1 MKGINEIKLYLGSGN
16 SLSVQ
21 VAKDILPSTE
31 VDRDALFHVLI
42 EQQKE
47 LATFRAASVVTER
60 SEPKASTSTSAA
72 TSVVTEGSTSSELNA
87 ASQSFVPAAQNTNG
101 NAGGRMPVAVCGNA
115 GGRVPAAQNTNGN
128 TNARVNTTEEPE
140 REEGER
146 LCRSMWGY
154 KECPRS
160 NGQECE
166 RKHLPICDKPTC
178 YSSTPDQWKLCQE
191 STQKWHGHIK
201 ASHVMQKKRE
211 RLEAKNR
218 KQEAEQK
225 EYSANRKAFI
235 AWTKNQG
242 NGRTPSARGKPW
254 KKTQE
259 GLSAQSLKNKEN
271 PRGQRRPAARR
282 LGDFLPKRD
291 FPPLPQRGGH
301 PTYQPAPKPTKPAW
315 TKAGT
320 AQQEVLPGAREQI
333 QDLLKGISMLLRQGA
348 F

>member
-16 SLSVQ
+16 ALSVQ
-21 VAKDILPSTE
+21 VAKDILPSTD
-31 VDRDALFHVLI
+31 VDRDALLHVLI
-42 EQQKE
+42 DQQKE
-47 LATFRAASVVTER
+47 LAAL
-60 SEPKASTSTSAA
+60 KAKTPTRQAVAEAGATSMTSPMNATSTSRDTTPKNA
-72 TSVVTEGSTSSELNA
+72 TELNA
-87 ASQSFVPAAQNTNG
+87 ASPNFVPAAQNT
-101 NAGGRMPVAVCGNA
+101 
-115 GGRVPAAQNTNGN
+115 TSN

-259 GLSAQSLKNKEN
+259 GHSAQSLKNKEN

-315 TKAGT
+315 AKAGT
-320 AQQEVLPGAREQI
+320 AQQEVPPGAREQI

>member
-47 LATFRAASVVTER
+47 LAAL
-60 SEPKASTSTSAA
+60 KAKTPTRQAVAEAGATSMTSPMNATSTSRDTTPKNA
-72 TSVVTEGSTSSELNA
+72 TELNA
-87 ASQSFVPAAQNTNG
+87 ASPNFVPAAQNT
-101 NAGGRMPVAVCGNA
+101 
-115 GGRVPAAQNTNGN
+115 TSN

-140 REEGER
+140 REESER

-154 KECPRS
+154 KECPRT

-166 RKHLPICDKPTC
+166 RQHLSICDKPTC

-191 STQKWHGHIK
+191 STKKWHGHIK

-211 RLEAKNR
+211 RLEAKNK

-225 EYSANRKAFI
+225 EYSANRKVFL

-242 NGRTPSARGKPW
+242 NGLTPSVRGKPW

-259 GLSAQSLKNKEN
+259 GHSAQSYKNKEK
-271 PRGQRRPAARR
+271 PRGQRRPAARN

-301 PTYQPAPKPTKPAW
+301 PQRGGQPQRGGHPQREGHPTYQTAPMPTNPVWAE
-315 TKAGT
+315 AGT
-320 AQQEVLPGAREQI
+320 AQQVVHPGAREQI
-333 QDLLKGISMLLRQGA
+333 QDLLKNISMLLRQGA